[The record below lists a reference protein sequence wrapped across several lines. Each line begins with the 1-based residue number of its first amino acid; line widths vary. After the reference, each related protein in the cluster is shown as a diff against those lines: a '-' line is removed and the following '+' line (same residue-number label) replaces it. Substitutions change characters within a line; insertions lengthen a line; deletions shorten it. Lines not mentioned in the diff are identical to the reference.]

1 MWTWGA
7 FGFAIGFLSIAL
19 SLMILIG
26 KPDDTNIPAMLIW
39 FATGLVETIQGL
51 VYINTA
57 NRITK
62 LEQFVEGKLAQEE
75 QNSNEDSP
83 SNQEQA
89 IESQNND
96 PEIISKLNALD
107 PQSRRVVE
115 SVIDAE
121 SKRSV
126 E

>member
-1 MWTWGA
+1 
-7 FGFAIGFLSIAL
+7 
-19 SLMILIG
+19 
-26 KPDDTNIPAMLIW
+26 
-39 FATGLVETIQGL
+39 
-51 VYINTA
+51 
-57 NRITK
+57 
-62 LEQFVEGKLAQEE
+62 VEGKLAQEE